1 MTLLLFRT
9 LVTPSFTRIASRPGW
24 SPAVPSC
31 LPRPSSSLTCINRP
45 ILVSHGDGNTLV
57 KTTSLSD
64 SLSLLVL
71 DYATY
76 NIYEQEPSAF
86 VNPGPKVYSGASTDT
101 VDEEVVVGGEDEET
115 TSTGGVIVEDQQTA
129 SSGISSSS
137 SSSVGTVTASEVVS
151 IQTEVAATETGEVAA
166 TTSSSDWVDA
176 TETGEVTATGT
187 GDVAATS
194 SSSEWVDAPQETSRG
209 YGRGGRKH
217 GCTDD
222 HQAQQT
228 DAANYAGRRNGKRR
242 L

>member
-24 SPAVPSC
+24 SLAVPSC
-31 LPRPSSSLTCINRP
+31 LPRPSSSLPCINKP
-45 ILVSHGDGNTLV
+45 ILVSHGDGNVLV

-129 SSGISSSS
+129 SSGISSS
-137 SSSVGTVTASEVVS
+137 VGTVTASEVVS
-151 IQTEVAATETGEVAA
+151 IQTEVATTETGEVA
-166 TTSSSDWVDA
+166 A